1 MRTAIKY
8 PSKDEPKKKDGEQL
22 PSIKGLFIMATW
34 TSCIGTPVVIFFSFI
49 YQGNGV
55 PTFNAVLIIFIS
67 FYFILI
73 CMFSYRWLKKK
84 LGEKG
89 AIATSI
95 GIVALLIY
103 LPFYFGIIRIG
114 NTTYNQEKEDITANT
129 KGKVEVFAEA
139 EKKFTETKAKA
150 ETGDAEAQA
159 SLGYMYANGEG
170 VWEDDKE
177 AAKWFR
183 KAAEQGHADA
193 QFNLGLMYDIGEGVL
208 KDDKEAVKWYR
219 KAAVQGDARVQNNLG
234 NRYTYGKGVPK
245 NAKEAVKWF
254 RKAAEQGYADAQFNL
269 GLMYFKG
276 QGVLGDGVTAYAW
289 WNLAAAN
296 GFAPAKKKNDITA
309 KSMNPA
315 QIAKAEMLSKEM
327 LKKNPKLLKQ

>member
-1 MRTAIKY
+1 
-8 PSKDEPKKKDGEQL
+8 
-22 PSIKGLFIMATW
+22 MATW

-103 LPFYFGIIRIG
+103 SPFYFGIIRIG
-114 NTTYNQEKEDITANT
+114 NTTYNQAKEDITANT

-183 KAAEQGHADA
+183 KAAEQGHA
-193 QFNLGLMYDIGEGVL
+193 
-208 KDDKEAVKWYR
+208 
-219 KAAVQGDARVQNNLG
+219 RVQNNLG
-234 NRYTYGKGVPK
+234 NRYAYGKGVPK

-296 GFAPAKKKNDITA
+296 GFAPAKKKNDIIA
-309 KSMNPA
+309 KSMNPS